1 MAADAC
7 ESVNVSSRRQVAPWW
22 HTRLFLLIL
31 LAVTLFGMWS
41 QHRNSSDSAIA
52 SSHSGIVPLYVSL
65 ILMEWALF
73 AFVRF
78 GLRRGGTT
86 VGEVVGEKWSGKG
99 IVRDVAIVIPFWI
112 VWEAAG
118 RFTHF
123 ILGTDQAKKIDILL
137 PQTILEILLW
147 VGVSIS
153 AGICEEIVYRGYLQ
167 RQILALTGS
176 PIIAVLAQG
185 IIFGVGHAYQGA
197 KQVVVITVLGL
208 LYGLLAWWRKSLRPG
223 IIAHAWSDIFG
234 GWIERLITA

>member
-1 MAADAC
+1 MPSDAY
-7 ESVNVSSRRQVAPWW
+7 VTSRRPVAPWW
-22 HTRLFLLIL
+22 HTWLLLLIL

-52 SSHSGIVPLYVSL
+52 SSHSGVVPLYISL

-78 GLRRGGTT
+78 GLRKGGTT
-86 VGEVVGEKWSGKG
+86 VGEVVGEKWSHGRS
-99 IVRDVAIVIPFWI
+99 IARDVAIAIPFWI

-123 ILGTDQAKKIDILL
+123 ILGPDQAKKIDILL
-137 PQTILEILLW
+137 PETILEILLW

-167 RQILALTGS
+167 RQFLALTGS
-176 PIIAVLAQG
+176 LLWTNAPTLWTLGRAWYAARRSRQIQKTYHG
-185 IIFGVGHAYQGA
+185 
-197 KQVVVITVLGL
+197 KVVIGHDLEF
-208 LYGLLAWWRKSLRPG
+208 Y
-223 IIAHAWSDIFG
+223 
-234 GWIERLITA
+234 